1 MAKILQRGKNR
12 ITEPVPVYGFGLGA
26 TKTKAKGPATKMA
39 HGFAIAVAGARAAE
53 LNARQRNLNVRQRD
67 FSKVMSPRVTN
78 DKTKELLTV
87 KLQNNLYLSV
97 VQHRFDIVI
106 VCK

>member
-1 MAKILQRGKNR
+1 VAKILQHGKNR

-53 LNARQRNLNVRQRD
+53 LNARQRN
-67 FSKVMSPRVTN
+67 FSKMMAPRVAN

-87 KLQNNLYLSV
+87 KLQNDLYLSV

>member
-1 MAKILQRGKNR
+1 M
-12 ITEPVPVYGFGLGA
+12 YGFGLGA
-26 TKTKAKGPATKMA
+26 TKTKAKVPATKMA
-39 HGFAIAVAGARAAE
+39 HGFAIAVAGAHAAE
-53 LNARQRNLNVRQRD
+53 LNARQRN
-67 FSKVMSPRVTN
+67 FSKLMAPRVVN

-97 VQHRFDIVI
+97 VQHRFDVVI

>member
-1 MAKILQRGKNR
+1 VAKILQRGKNK
-12 ITEPVPVYGFGLGA
+12 ITEPVPAYGFGLGA
-26 TKTKAKGPATKMA
+26 TKTKAKDPATKMA
-39 HGFAIAVAGARAAE
+39 HGFAIAIAGARAAK
-53 LNARQRNLNVRQRD
+53 LNARQRN
-67 FSKVMSPRVTN
+67 FSKVMAPRVAN

-87 KLQNNLYLSV
+87 KLQDNLYLSV

>member
-1 MAKILQRGKNR
+1 MAKILHRGKNK

-26 TKTKAKGPATKMA
+26 TKTKAKSPAMKMA
-39 HGFAIAVAGARAAE
+39 HGFAMAVE
-53 LNARQRNLNVRQRD
+53 
-67 FSKVMSPRVTN
+67 FKCPTKEYSKMMGPRVAN
-78 DKTKELLTV
+78 DKATELVTV

>member
-1 MAKILQRGKNR
+1 VAKILQRGKNK
-12 ITEPVPVYGFGLGA
+12 ITETVPVYGFGLGA

-39 HGFAIAVAGARAAE
+39 HGFAIAVAGARAAK
-53 LNARQRNLNVRQRD
+53 LKARQRN
-67 FSKVMSPRVTN
+67 FSKLMAPRVAN
-78 DKTKELLTV
+78 DKTKQLLTV